1 MMLQV
6 LVIIVT
12 YNGEKWIEACLNCL
26 SKSAREASVMIID
39 NASTDNTK
47 KIIKDKFPSF
57 QLIEE
62 EDNLGFGQ
70 ANNIGMKY
78 AVQNGFDYVFLLNQ
92 DAYVSPDTISVLA
105 SIHEKHPEFGI
116 ISPLQLDGK
125 GKALDELFRR
135 FIVNNY
141 PEDFVQKIESHS
153 GDVPEVF
160 PVRFVNA
167 AAWFISKECLQKVGL
182 FHPLFYH
189 YGEDNNYCSRSQY
202 HGFKAGITPLAAVCH
217 DKIYDHDRHKLLLRQ
232 IHLVPLYILLDLRKK
247 RGLTRLLATWKI
259 IGYYWKGIRF
269 HSSDIRR
276 LVFSEFKW
284 ILRNRKI
291 ISDARAEMKDLYS

>member
-1 MMLQV
+1 MMPRI

-12 YNGEKWIEACLNCL
+12 YNGGKWIEACLNCL
-26 SKSAREASVMIID
+26 SKSDRKVAVMIID
-39 NASTDNTK
+39 NASTDDTK
-47 KIIKDKFPSF
+47 KIIKDKFPFF

-78 AVQNGFDYVFLLNQ
+78 AMQNGFDHVFLLNQ
-92 DAYVSPDTISVLA
+92 DVYVFPDTISILA
-105 SIHEKHPEFGI
+105 SVHENHPEFGI

-135 FIVNNY
+135 FIANNY
-141 PEDFVQKIESHS
+141 PENFVQKIESHS
-153 GDVPEVF
+153 GDVPGIF

-202 HGFKAGITPLAAVCH
+202 HGFKAGITPLTAVCH

-247 RGLTRLLATWKI
+247 RELTRLLAAWKV
-259 IGYYWKGIRF
+259 IGYYWKGIRL

-276 LVFSEFKW
+276 LALLELKW
-284 ILRNRKI
+284 MAMNRKVI
-291 ISDARAEMKDLYS
+291 CRARAEMKELYS